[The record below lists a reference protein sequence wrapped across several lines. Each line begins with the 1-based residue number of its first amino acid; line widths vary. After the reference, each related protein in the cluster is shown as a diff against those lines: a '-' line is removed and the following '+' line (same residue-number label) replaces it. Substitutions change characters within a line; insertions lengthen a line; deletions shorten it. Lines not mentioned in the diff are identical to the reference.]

1 MMMKINSNKENLLK
15 GLQTI
20 QSSVSSK
27 TGTIPI
33 LQNFLMETKDKGLK
47 IVFTDL
53 EMAIKH
59 FVKVEVEKEGSIT
72 VPMKKFSEIIHALEN
87 DKNIS
92 ISVDN

>member
-1 MMMKINSNKENLLK
+1 MMIMKINSNKENLLK

-33 LQNFLMETKDKGLK
+33 LQNFLMETKEKGLK

-53 EMAIKH
+53 EMAVKH
-59 FVKVEVEKEGSIT
+59 FVKVEIEKEGSIT
-72 VPMKKFSEIIHALEN
+72 VPMKIFPEIIHELEG
-87 DKNIS
+87 DENIL
-92 ISVDN
+92 I